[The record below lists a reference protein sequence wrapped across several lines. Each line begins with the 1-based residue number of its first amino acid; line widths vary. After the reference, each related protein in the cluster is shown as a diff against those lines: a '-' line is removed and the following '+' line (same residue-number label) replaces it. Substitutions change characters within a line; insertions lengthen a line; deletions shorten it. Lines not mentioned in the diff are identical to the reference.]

1 LKSWLLWP
9 ICDGTVQRSSPPG
22 KRNIGFRNIVF
33 NAWHHCDDS
42 FGGKEID
49 MNKTGLGAFGRLARV
64 AIFSLALAPLAAAQA
79 AKPVENADT
88 MKELLSEVRSLR
100 QALQTLQRMSVDT
113 YHTQLMV
120 DRIRISREDVRRLK
134 DTLND
139 TRDTITR
146 TQLAIPNGLEE
157 QKTLESLISVETDLA
172 RKTQFEFE
180 LKRSKNAVEMYKS
193 QIETLKQREQD
204 LTADLRTE
212 QAKLEDLENH
222 LNLLE
227 QTIENDRQ
235 KLDKDK
241 AADRPRKL
249 ERASQYWE
257 RGRPRPPERA
267 QHAQSQTSRCC
278 NCFRASRS

>member
-1 LKSWLLWP
+1 MELSN
-9 ICDGTVQRSSPPG
+9 VRRVR
-22 KRNIGFRNIVF
+22 KRNIGFRNIAF
-33 NAWHHCDDS
+33 NTWHHCDDNFS
-42 FGGKEID
+42 GKEID
-49 MNKTGLGAFGRLARV
+49 MNKTRLGAFARLVGV
-64 AIFSLALAPLAAAQA
+64 AIFSLTLAPLAAAQT
-79 AKPVENADT
+79 AKPVENTDT
-88 MKELLSEVRSLR
+88 MKELLGEVRSLR

-146 TQLAIPNGLEE
+146 TQQAIPNGLEE
-157 QKTLESLISVETDLA
+157 QKTLEALLSVETDLA
-172 RKTQFEFE
+172 KKTQFEFE
-180 LKRSKNAVEMYKS
+180 LKRSRSAVEMYKS
-193 QIETLKQREQD
+193 QVETLKQREQD

-212 QAKLEDLENH
+212 QAKLEDLEGR

-241 AADRPRKL
+241 AADRNP
-249 ERASQYWE
+249 
-257 RGRPRPPERA
+257 
-267 QHAQSQTSRCC
+267 
-278 NCFRASRS
+278 